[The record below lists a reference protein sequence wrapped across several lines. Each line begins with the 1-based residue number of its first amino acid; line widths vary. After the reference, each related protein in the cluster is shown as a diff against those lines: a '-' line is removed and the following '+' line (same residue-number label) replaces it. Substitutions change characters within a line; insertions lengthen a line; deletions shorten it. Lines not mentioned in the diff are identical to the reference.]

1 MTTEDAARLRFKIGE
16 GLGTDGLCSLFTGVR
31 VISSP
36 LVREWEVYRF
46 GPRMAEADLV
56 VGPLTFW
63 YLTHDFKLPMV
74 SMFSRGMREL
84 ERDRRKHR

>member
-1 MTTEDAARLRFKIGE
+1 MFERTKMGEDLFALTEAAPRVLAGHRLTSSRLVPEWQIFLFGVSLGAGTGADAI
-16 GLGTDGLCSLFTGVR
+16 
-31 VISSP
+31 
-36 LVREWEVYRF
+36 
-46 GPRMAEADLV
+46 